1 MKTVVCENGD
11 RLYVVNLVITE
22 KERQEL
28 AMSLF
33 DLKFPHYS
41 NYLAHGRRPLAAK
54 DDHILDELYFEIL
67 TSNEV
72 TQIKSRINYES
83 RKEKI

>member
-33 DLKFPHYS
+33 DIVFTRDS
-41 NYLAHGRRPLAAK
+41 NYKNNPIFRK
-54 DDHILDELYFEIL
+54 LY
-67 TSNEV
+67 NEV